1 MGQTYK
7 RNDRVRQKVYL
18 SHENIGGL
26 GARRKFLHKVTVRL
40 EVGGGRRR
48 GRREEG
54 RRMESEGKGG
64 REEGNGREGE
74 EERGRERV
82 INARSKGSNTHP
94 MGAHIT
100 GGGCLTFG
108 R

>member
-64 REEGNGREGE
+64 REEGNGREGG
-74 EERGRERV
+74 RGRER
-82 INARSKGSNTHP
+82 KGEGNKCKKQ
-94 MGAHIT
+94 GQ
-100 GGGCLTFG
+100 
-108 R
+108 

>member
-7 RNDRVRQKVYL
+7 RNDWVRQKVYL

-40 EVGGGRRR
+40 EVGGGRR
-48 GRREEG
+48 EEG

-64 REEGNGREGE
+64 REEGNGRERGRKWE
-74 EERGRERV
+74 GGRERK
-82 INARSKGSNTHP
+82 REE
-94 MGAHIT
+94 
-100 GGGCLTFG
+100 G
-108 R
+108 RG